1 MTSWARQ
8 TGVMSQRRIRGLA
21 AAGLMVAALAGCGT
35 AATAA
40 TARTGAGAAQATPE
54 VGCASVNQATTV
66 TVQRHVPAHI
76 PINAGTRTVKQHHPA
91 LVRALFRDFCAAV
104 SHPQSGH
111 HYFCPIDF
119 GISYTG
125 TFYDGQRVL
134 AAFGYDTGGCPR
146 VTVIA
151 AGKTKAVLLLG
162 SAAAAAPHLKADLA
176 AVLGV
181 PESQVSGP
189 PGSQSIGPG
198 QQGPV
203 TASGAAA

>member
-1 MTSWARQ
+1 MTSRARQ
-8 TGVMSQRRIRGLA
+8 TGMMSHRRIRGLA
-21 AAGLMVAALAGCGT
+21 AAGLIFAALAGCGT

-40 TARTGAGAAQATPE
+40 GAGAAQATPTAAPE

-125 TFYDGQRVL
+125 TFYDGQGVL

-189 PGSQSIGPG
+189 PGSQNTGPG
-198 QQGPV
+198 QHGPA
-203 TASGAAA
+203 TASGPAA